1 MTCLTFYLIN
11 QETARLS
18 SWRSWSSW
26 CRWNPPFH
34 LGFLSTRIVFLLM
47 FFFRKHI
54 VYRAHRGFHRE
65 KKNTKYVLKKIKHK
79 PTPPQVSNF
88 NPKGNIFMLDVSSVV
103 VKSYGVFLGDKNF
116 KFKVPH
122 PRLRL
127 WSRMG
132 WPQQKRPWWFFQK
145 KSRPEKLQKKIH
157 QKLNGTKSQRTPK

>member
-1 MTCLTFYLIN
+1 
-11 QETARLS
+11 
-18 SWRSWSSW
+18 
-26 CRWNPPFH
+26 
-34 LGFLSTRIVFLLM
+34 
-47 FFFRKHI
+47 
-54 VYRAHRGFHRE
+54 
-65 KKNTKYVLKKIKHK
+65 
-79 PTPPQVSNF
+79 
-88 NPKGNIFMLDVSSVV
+88 MLDVSSVV

-122 PRLRL
+122 PRSRL